1 MTVSFTFHTLRW
13 VGIKIMFITNDPSTT
28 TIIHDMLCGIIPN
41 YLNINSML
49 ENIAQYREKITLLL
63 PQQLI
68 IAID

>member
-1 MTVSFTFHTLRW
+1 
-13 VGIKIMFITNDPSTT
+13 MFITNDPSTT